1 MSHRP
6 PHHPDSHAPRLRRS
20 QPRTALRAALV
31 LGLGLVL
38 SQAMGV
44 TGVAAQVGS
53 DPRPPDAPGPTLP
66 APRPDENL
74 SDRLDRTDG
83 VIPPARNLD
92 PELTRPAPDVG
103 TTPVIPPPGS
113 PGGNPQVQ
121 PK

>member
-6 PHHPDSHAPRLRRS
+6 PHHRDVPTQRPSRP
-20 QPRTALRAALV
+20 QPRAALPATLV
-31 LGLGLVL
+31 LGLGLIL
-38 SQAMGV
+38 SQVIGASGA
-44 TGVAAQVGS
+44 AAQVGA
-53 DPRPPDAPGPTLP
+53 DPRRPDAPGPTLP
-66 APRPDENL
+66 APRSDKNL

-92 PELTRPAPDVG
+92 PELTHPAPKGG
-103 TTPVIPPPGS
+103 TMPVIPPPGS

>member
-1 MSHRP
+1 MSHSP
-6 PHHPDSHAPRLRRS
+6 PHHADFHTPRPRRPHRRS
-20 QPRTALRAALV
+20 ALPAALV
-31 LGLGLVL
+31 LGLGLIL
-38 SQAMGV
+38 SPAIGL
-44 TGVAAQVGS
+44 TGAAAQVGN
-53 DPRPPDAPGPTLP
+53 DPRRPDAPGPTLP
-66 APRPDENL
+66 APRSDENL

-92 PELTRPAPDVG
+92 PELTHPAPDVG